1 MSETTKKDRKY
12 KVGYYSMGIS
22 TVLAGVLLVL
32 SQLGYVVIEDVFILW
47 PVMLILLG
55 LETIVSKLVAAV
67 SKTKQELSPAWGII
81 VICTMLI
88 ACSQIWMMLIDSA
101 YYIW

>member
-1 MSETTKKDRKY
+1 
-12 KVGYYSMGIS
+12 MGIS

-32 SQLGYVVIEDVFILW
+32 AQLGYVIIENVFILW

-55 LETIVSKLVAAV
+55 LETIISKFIVSVSKN
-67 SKTKQELSPAWGII
+67 KQELSPAWGII

-88 ACSQIWMMLIDSA
+88 VCSQIWMMIIDSA
-101 YYIW
+101 YFIW